1 VEKKLLQDI
10 QAKPELYYL
19 EARNAE
25 FPNGAIR
32 GQLA

>member
-1 VEKKLLQDI
+1 VLQDI
-10 QAKPELYYL
+10 HAHPTLYYL